1 MRQSLLRSFPRKD
14 SISSELDNI
23 FSELGMSETE
33 QNQDVETEIEET
45 VAESEETETEEVSI
59 EDKLAEAQAKADDN
73 WDQLVRTRAEME
85 NIRRRSEREL
95 VNAHKYALEKF
106 AQELLPVIDSMEMGV
121 TAAQDENAD
130 VGKLREGI
138 EMTLKMFEAAIEKF
152 GIKGVHPHGEVF
164 NPEHHQAMTMIDSP
178 EHEPNTVIDVMQKGY
193 LLNERLVRPAMVV
206 VSSAKSGDSSDTSS
220 SDSDE
225 KK

>member
-1 MRQSLLRSFPRKD
+1 
-14 SISSELDNI
+14 
-23 FSELGMSETE
+23 MSKTE
-33 QNQDVETEIEET
+33 QNQEVEAENEPSSAES
-45 VAESEETETEEVSI
+45 AESEAVVTENEEVTVESLQA
-59 EDKLAEAQAKADDN
+59 KLAEAEAKADDN
-73 WDQLVRTRAEME
+73 LDQLMRVRAEME

-95 VNAHKYALEKF
+95 ANAHKYALEKF

-121 TAAQDENAD
+121 AAAQDENAD
-130 VGKLREGI
+130 VSKLREGT

-178 EHEPNTVIDVMQKGY
+178 EHEPNMIIDVMQKGY

-206 VSSAKSGDSSDTSS
+206 VSSAKSGSSG